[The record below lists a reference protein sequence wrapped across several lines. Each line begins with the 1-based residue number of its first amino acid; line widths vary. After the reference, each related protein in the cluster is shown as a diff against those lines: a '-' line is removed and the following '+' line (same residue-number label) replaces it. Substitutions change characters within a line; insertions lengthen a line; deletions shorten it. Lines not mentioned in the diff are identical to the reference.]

1 MADSTVPMLKD
12 MFLKEHEEAAILTR
26 SVVAI
31 LTRSVV
37 TGRIHAHVHG
47 HAHVKSILPGSKG
60 AKCKTA

>member
-37 TGRIHAHVHG
+37 TGRIHAHA

-60 AKCKTA
+60 AKCKAA

>member
-37 TGRIHAHVHG
+37 TGRIHVTCREYT
-47 HAHVKSILPGSKG
+47 SWE
-60 AKCKTA
+60 

>member
-37 TGRIHAHVHG
+37 TGRIHAHVH
-47 HAHVKSILPGSKG
+47 VKSILPGSKG
-60 AKCKTA
+60 AKCKAA

>member
-37 TGRIHAHVHG
+37 TGRIH
-47 HAHVKSILPGSKG
+47 VKSILPGSKG
-60 AKCKTA
+60 AKCKAA